1 LQKPATAA
9 AKSVQRHARTLALG
23 LAAAL
28 AAASGAQAQATFAT
42 TPVGTATGQQSVTVT
57 AQVAGTVNSVSVLT
71 LGMSGLDFAP
81 GSGAVCKNETL
92 AVGGTCTQ
100 SVIFTPTNPGLRMG
114 AVVLLDSSSNVLG
127 AAYISGTGSGGLGV
141 LVAGN
146 VLPVAGDGNWI
157 LVHDGNLATKAELYL
172 PAGVAVDGAGNIYI
186 ADSLHNRVRMVCATG
201 TSATISGI
209 SCTAGAG
216 TILTV
221 AGNGNSAYT
230 GDGGL
235 STSATVNSPGGVAVD
250 GAGNLYIAD
259 TGNNVIRMVTAATG
273 IITTVAGGGTTV
285 TGGGTVC
292 TGQTD
297 TAGDGCSP
305 TSAVLNAPWGVTPDA
320 SGNLYIADTA
330 NHRIRM
336 VSVATGLITTVAGS
350 GFTNT
355 DGSGGFSGDGSAAT
369 SAELNRPFTVAFDAS
384 GNMYIPDSANNRIR
398 KVNTSGVISTFAG
411 TGTAGFAVDGTA
423 ANLATLW
430 SPSGVAVDAAG
441 NVYIADTQNNAI
453 RKVSSASSATPGVI
467 STPAKN
473 TVGKYYFS
481 GAFTTTALYGPIGIS
496 LDGSGNL
503 FVADYFDQIVRKI
516 QGNFAALSY
525 TTTIR
530 QGSQSATQN
539 KTIENDGNAALDLTD
554 IVPATN
560 AALDSSTTTCAADS
574 SLVLNGTCVIGAI
587 FAPAK
592 TPVLTSNQTET
603 PTITVA
609 DEAQTGVVGSNSP
622 LDIQLVG
629 IAAPVNGTTISVTSD
644 LNPSGYGKTVTF
656 TATVVT
662 GSTTGNLTGTVS
674 FYDLYNGVTKTLA
687 TSVALNSANTT
698 STATFATSS
707 LGVGDHT
714 ITAAYSGDT
723 IHFASTSTDDSATP
737 WIQTVQE
744 TTATTLKSS
753 VNPSTVGQS
762 VIFTATVTLPSG
774 GGYALDGTVTFTNSG
789 ALLCSSQAISTAG
802 VATCTTAAL
811 PQGVNQI
818 TAVYTPV
825 STSYIVGSTSNV
837 VAQDVQASSSIA
849 VASSLPVSN
858 YGDSVIFTATI
869 TPTGTVAATGTVKF
883 LDAGVQI
890 GTGTLVGTTN
900 QATFTTSS
908 LAVGNHAITVTYAGD
923 NNNGA
928 SSSAAITQTVS
939 KAQTSTTEAA
949 NPSTGIAGAAE
960 AITATVKTIAGAAI
974 TTGTVTFTGAGATA
988 ISATLTSAGTA
999 TIKPVLAPGTYSIVA
1014 TYGGGSND
1022 GSSTSVALPLTVV
1035 QATTQTAVTATP
1047 SSALVLGTVTFKATV
1062 TGNGGIP
1069 TGSVTFYAN
1078 GTQIGALTA
1087 LTTAGTATITYAGLA
1102 AGSYTITAVYGGDTN
1117 DLTSTGTA
1125 ALVVGKIPTTT
1136 DLGSST
1142 TTGTNPQVI
1151 LVATVLTSNE
1161 SVPTGTVTFNN
1172 GSTALGIATLNSS
1185 GVATL
1190 TPDLSTGTYTV
1201 VAVYSGDLQY
1211 GASTSSSLTVSST
1224 STGFNLTVT
1233 PATLSMA
1240 ASQNAT
1246 VAVTLTSNNGF
1257 ADTIGL
1263 GCASLPS
1270 GVTCHFTSPSTS
1282 LVANG
1287 VQTVQLTIDTNNP
1300 LSGGSS
1306 AMNRPA
1312 GNQGAYLAGMFLPF
1326 SAFFGWIFWRFRKRQ
1341 MAALSMVLVLIL
1353 SGAALLATGCSGFT
1367 MSTATP
1373 GTYVIQVTGTGA
1385 NSDIIH
1391 YQNVTLTI
1399 TK

>member
-1 LQKPATAA
+1 
-9 AKSVQRHARTLALG
+9 
-23 LAAAL
+23 
-28 AAASGAQAQATFAT
+28 
-42 TPVGTATGQQSVTVT
+42 
-57 AQVAGTVNSVSVLT
+57 
-71 LGMSGLDFAP
+71 
-81 GSGAVCKNETL
+81 
-92 AVGGTCTQ
+92 
-100 SVIFTPTNPGLRMG
+100 
-114 AVVLLDSSSNVLG
+114 
-127 AAYISGTGSGGLGV
+127 
-141 LVAGN
+141 
-146 VLPVAGDGNWI
+146 
-157 LVHDGNLATKAELYL
+157 
-172 PAGVAVDGAGNIYI
+172 
-186 ADSLHNRVRMVCATG
+186 
-201 TSATISGI
+201 
-209 SCTAGAG
+209 
-216 TILTV
+216 
-221 AGNGNSAYT
+221 
-230 GDGGL
+230 
-235 STSATVNSPGGVAVD
+235 
-250 GAGNLYIAD
+250 
-259 TGNNVIRMVTAATG
+259 
-273 IITTVAGGGTTV
+273 
-285 TGGGTVC
+285 
-292 TGQTD
+292 
-297 TAGDGCSP
+297 
-305 TSAVLNAPWGVTPDA
+305 
-320 SGNLYIADTA
+320 
-330 NHRIRM
+330 
-336 VSVATGLITTVAGS
+336 
-350 GFTNT
+350 
-355 DGSGGFSGDGSAAT
+355 
-369 SAELNRPFTVAFDAS
+369 
-384 GNMYIPDSANNRIR
+384 
-398 KVNTSGVISTFAG
+398 
-411 TGTAGFAVDGTA
+411 
-423 ANLATLW
+423 
-430 SPSGVAVDAAG
+430 
-441 NVYIADTQNNAI
+441 
-453 RKVSSASSATPGVI
+453 
-467 STPAKN
+467 
-473 TVGKYYFS
+473 
-481 GAFTTTALYGPIGIS
+481 
-496 LDGSGNL
+496 
-503 FVADYFDQIVRKI
+503 
-516 QGNFAALSY
+516 
-525 TTTIR
+525 
-530 QGSQSATQN
+530 
-539 KTIENDGNAALDLTD
+539 
-554 IVPATN
+554 
-560 AALDSSTTTCAADS
+560 
-574 SLVLNGTCVIGAI
+574 
-587 FAPAK
+587 
-592 TPVLTSNQTET
+592 
-603 PTITVA
+603 
-609 DEAQTGVVGSNSP
+609 
-622 LDIQLVG
+622 
-629 IAAPVNGTTISVTSD
+629 VTSD

-656 TATVVT
+656 TATVTT

-674 FYDLYNGVTKTLA
+674 FYDLYNGVSATLKS
-687 TSVALNSANTT
+687 SVALNALGTT
-698 STATFATSS
+698 STATFATST

-723 IHFASTSTDDSATP
+723 THFASTSTDDSATP
-737 WIQTVQE
+737 LTQTVQE
-744 TTATTLKSS
+744 ATATVLVSS

-818 TAVYTPV
+818 TAAYTPV

-837 VAQDVQASSSIA
+837 VAQEVQASSTIA
-849 VASSLPVSN
+849 VVSSLPVSN

-883 LDAGVQI
+883 FDAGAQI

-900 QATFTTSS
+900 QATFTTS
-908 LAVGNHAITVTYAGD
+908 LLLVGNHTITVTYAGD
-923 NNNGA
+923 TNNSA
-928 SSSAAITQTVS
+928 SSSVAITQVVN
-939 KAQTSTTEAA
+939 KAQTSTTEAS
-949 NPSTGIAGAAE
+949 NPTTGIAGAAE

-974 TTGTVTFTGAGATA
+974 TSGTVTFTGAGTTA

-999 TIKPVLAPGTYSIVA
+999 TINPTLAPGTYSIVA
-1014 TYGGGSND
+1014 TYGGGTND
-1022 GSSTSVALPLTVV
+1022 AGSVSTALPLTVV

-1078 GTQIGALTA
+1078 GTQIGSVATL
-1087 LTTAGTATITYAGLA
+1087 TAGTTTITYAGLA
-1102 AGSYTITAVYGGDTN
+1102 AGSYTITAVYSGDTN

>member
-9 AKSVQRHARTLALG
+9 ANSVQRHVRTLALG

-57 AQVAGTVNSVSVLT
+57 AQVAGTVNSVNVLT
-71 LGMSGLDFAP
+71 LGMSGLDFAA

-92 AVGGTCTQ
+92 AVGGTCMQ

-114 AVVLLDSSSNVLG
+114 AVVLLDSGGKVLG
-127 AAYISGTGSGGLGV
+127 TAYISGTGSGGLGV

-186 ADSLHNRVRMVCATG
+186 ADSLHNRVRMVCASS

-235 STSATVNSPGGVAVD
+235 STSATASVNSPGGVAVD

-273 IITTVAGGGTTV
+273 IITTVA
-285 TGGGTVC
+285 GGGTVC

-355 DGSGGFSGDGSAAT
+355 DGSGGYSGDGSAAT
-369 SAELNRPFTVAFDAS
+369 NAELNRPFTVAFDAS
-384 GNMYIPDSANNRIR
+384 GNMYIPDSANNRVR
-398 KVNTSGVISTFAG
+398 MMNTSGVISTFAG
-411 TGTAGFAVDGTA
+411 TGTASWAGDGAA
-423 ANLATLW
+423 ANKATLW

-453 RKVSSASSATPGVI
+453 RKVSVATGYI

-473 TVGKYYFS
+473 AVGKYYFNS
-481 GAFTTTALYGPIGIS
+481 AFATTALYGPMGIS

-530 QGSQSATQN
+530 QGSQSTTQN
-539 KTIENDGNAALDLTD
+539 QTIENDGNAALDLTD

-560 AALDSSTTTCAADS
+560 AALDSSTTTCVADS

-629 IAAPVNGTTISVTSD
+629 TAAPVNGTTISVTSD

-656 TATVVT
+656 TATVTT

-674 FYDLYNGVTKTLA
+674 FYDLYNGVSATLK
-687 TSVALNSANTT
+687 SGVALNALSTT
-698 STATFATSS
+698 STATFATST

-723 IHFASTSTDDSATP
+723 THFASTSTDDSATP
-737 WIQTVQE
+737 YTQTVQE

-753 VNPSTVGQS
+753 ANPSTVGQS
-762 VIFTATVTLPSG
+762 VTFTATVTLPSG

-802 VATCTTAAL
+802 VATCITSAL

-818 TAVYTPV
+818 TAAYTPV
-825 STSYIVGSTSNV
+825 STSYIVASSGVFS
-837 VAQDVQASSSIA
+837 QEVQASSSIA

-900 QATFTTSS
+900 QTTFTTST
-908 LAVGNHAITVTYAGD
+908 LAVGSHAITVTYPGD

-928 SSSAAITQTVS
+928 SSSAAIAQTVN
-939 KAQTSTTEAA
+939 KAQTSTTEVAS
-949 NPSTGIAGAAE
+949 PTTGIAGASV
-960 AITATVKTIAGAAI
+960 AIKATVKTIAGAAI
-974 TTGTVTFTGAGATA
+974 TSGTVTFTGAGTTA
-988 ISATLTSAGTA
+988 ISATLTAAGTA
-999 TIKPVLAPGTYSIVA
+999 TINPTLAPATYSIVA
-1014 TYGGGSND
+1014 TYGGDSND
-1022 GSSTSVALPLTVV
+1022 GSSTFTLPLTVV

-1047 SSALVLGTVTFKATV
+1047 SPALVLGTVTFKATV
-1062 TGNGGIP
+1062 TSNGGIP

-1078 GTQIGALTA
+1078 GTQIGSPATL
-1087 LTTAGTATITYAGLA
+1087 TAGTATITYAGLA
-1102 AGSYTITAVYGGDTN
+1102 AGSYTITAVYSGDTN

-1125 ALVVGKIPTTT
+1125 ATQLVVGKIPTTT
-1136 DLGSST
+1136 GLGSST
-1142 TTGTNPQVI
+1142 TTGTSPQVI
-1151 LVATVLTSNE
+1151 LVATVLASNG
-1161 SVPTGTVTFNN
+1161 SVPTGTVTFNS
-1172 GSTALGIATLNSS
+1172 GTTALGTATLDSS

-1190 TPDLSTGTYTV
+1190 TPDLATATYTI

-1211 GASTSSSLTVSST
+1211 SASTSPSITVSST

-1326 SAFFGWIFWRFRKRQ
+1326 SVFFGWIFWRFRKRQ

-1385 NSDIIH
+1385 NSDITH